1 MRTEEDMMA
10 LILDVARKDEQI
22 RAVYMNGSRTNPN
35 VPKDIFQ
42 DYDIVYVVT
51 EITSFIQQTGWLDV
65 FGDRIMLQEP
75 DKNDLESGGN
85 LSLQRSYAY
94 LMLFADGNR
103 IDLQIQTKEAMLER
117 YGSDLT

>member
-65 FGDRIMLQEP
+65 FGDRIMMQEP
-75 DKNDLESGGN
+75 ANHSCSHGSG
-85 LSLQRSYAY
+85 LSC
-94 LMLFADGNR
+94 
-103 IDLQIQTKEAMLER
+103 KEAYRGAICEL
-117 YGSDLT
+117 LQ